1 MRRIIKKQIPFELQ
15 KELEKPAPSTG
26 KDADNRWGRFR
37 KNAQKEV
44 TKSFLLK
51 EQWWLCAYT
60 ELALDSFSHG
70 CHIEHIEPRK
80 LNPAR
85 TFDYHNL
92 IVSAL
97 DSESLS
103 NLSTHDRFGG
113 HAKLDGYDPNLFISP
128 LMPDSDRYFEYLSN
142 GRVEPAH
149 TLSPEDR
156 IRAAYTI
163 DLLNLNASF
172 LVHSRREWL
181 MEIEEEIDWLIDD
194 ESALRLLAECEL
206 CDTEG
211 KLRPFHTAAKARF
224 GRLGNQVMTDACIQC
239 V

>member
-1 MRRIIKKQIPFELQ
+1 MRRIIKRQIPLELQ

-26 KDADNRWGRFR
+26 PEATSRWKRFKRKGRRDA
-37 KNAQKEV
+37 

-60 ELALDSFSHG
+60 ELALDSFIHG
-70 CHIEHIEPRK
+70 CHIEHIEPK
-80 LNPAR
+80 EFNPAR

-97 DSESLS
+97 SSDSLS
-103 NLSTHDRFGG
+103 RLSRYDRFGG
-113 HAKLDGYDPNLFISP
+113 HAKLDRYDPNLFISP
-128 LMPDSDRYFEYLSN
+128 LMPDSNRYFEYLSN
-142 GRVEPAH
+142 GRVEPSQ

-156 IRAAYTI
+156 IRASYTI

-181 MEIEEEIDWLIDD
+181 MEIEEEIDRLIDN
-194 ESALRLLAECEL
+194 ESALRLLSECEL

-211 KLRPFHTAAKARF
+211 KLRQFHTAVKARF
-224 GRLGNQVMTDACIQC
+224 GRLGNQVMTDDCIQC

>member
-1 MRRIIKKQIPFELQ
+1 MRRIIKKQIPFELK
-15 KELEKPAPSTG
+15 KELKKPAPSTD

-70 CHIEHIEPRK
+70 CHIEHIEPK
-80 LNPAR
+80 KHNPAR

-103 NLSTHDRFGG
+103 NLPTHDRFGG
-113 HAKLDGYDPNLFISP
+113 HAKLDRYDPNLFISP
-128 LMPDSDRYFEYLSN
+128 LMPDSNRYFEYLSN
-142 GRVEPAH
+142 GKVEPSQS
-149 TLSPEDR
+149 LSPEDR

-163 DLLNLNASF
+163 NLLNLNAPF
-172 LVHSRREWL
+172 LVNSRRQWL
-181 MEIEEEIDWLIDD
+181 MVIEDEIDRLIDN

-211 KLRPFHTAAKARF
+211 KLRSFHTAVKARF
-224 GRLGNQVMTDACIQC
+224 GRLGTQVMTNACVQC